1 MCPKPQCKCAGTR
14 NAMALQTWG
23 SLTCEAESRASCGP
37 VRGYWA
43 RGPGPH
49 LSPQAPAHPWEG
61 TGRLP
66 GPARAVP
73 LGPTHRPGTAP
84 LQEGDVEALPHR
96 WTALRP
102 LGPLWSPKS
111 SPGGLAVPQA
121 GLGWEPQT
129 AGPPRS
135 TLTCARR
142 LHLSIKGQVQ
152 RRTRG
157 AGQQGA
163 WEPPTGLRRW
173 VTAAPL
179 QGQSP

>member
-1 MCPKPQCKCAGTR
+1 MSLLFNMMSRFVILFLSRRTHLLILWLESPSTVIVEPKKTKSVTVSTFCPSLYHEVMGPD
-14 NAMALQTWG
+14 AMILVFRMLVLSQLFHCPLSPLARG
-23 SLTCEAESRASCGP
+23 SL
-37 VRGYWA
+37 
-43 RGPGPH
+43 
-49 LSPQAPAHPWEG
+49 
-61 TGRLP
+61 
-66 GPARAVP
+66 VP
-73 LGPTHRPGTAP
+73 L
-84 LQEGDVEALPHR
+84 
-96 WTALRP
+96 
-102 LGPLWSPKS
+102 
-111 SPGGLAVPQA
+111 PGGLAVPQA